1 MNSAQRKAL
10 CTKARTSGL
19 DREDVIRLANE
30 LEIWVELALKVES
43 SLHDLIKKWEGKFT
57 S

>member
-10 CTKARTSGL
+10 CTNARTSGL

-43 SLHDLIKKWEGKFT
+43 SLHAMIKKWEGKFT
-57 S
+57 A